1 MAARSGVLVPGVLAA
16 AAVGGR
22 IPPNA
27 SNASM
32 AASATTVARCAA
44 PAGND
49 RIQVLVLGMLA
60 FMEVSFAVANSSM
73 ASVVAIG
80 LVGED

>member
-1 MAARSGVLVPGVLAA
+1 
-16 AAVGGR
+16 
-22 IPPNA
+22 
-27 SNASM
+27 M